1 MNREQLSP
9 EARKEGLVIHKLGEE
24 VLVYDLN
31 RHKAHCLN
39 KTAALV
45 WERCD
50 GKTSVAQL
58 VQQLETEL
66 KTRVDREVVW
76 LAVDQLDKS
85 RLLQS
90 RIAPDANRISLSR
103 RELIKRAGLGAAI
116 ALPVVS
122 SIIAPTAAQAA
133 TVCANVVCNA
143 GICPTGC
150 VCVSNGSPCV

>member
-1 MNREQLSP
+1 MKREQLSP
-9 EARKEGLVIHKLGEE
+9 EARKEGLVIHELAGE
-24 VLVYDLN
+24 VLVYDLE

-58 VQQLETEL
+58 GQQLENEL
-66 KTRVDREVVW
+66 KTRVEEEVVW

-85 RLLQS
+85 RLLKEKTTPDIG
-90 RIAPDANRISLSR
+90 RIRLSR
-103 RELIKRAGLGAAI
+103 RELIKRAGVGAAI
-116 ALPVVS
+116 ALPLVT

-133 TVCANVVCNA
+133 TVCGSVVCSA
-143 GICPTGC
+143 GVCPTGC
-150 VCVSNGSPCV
+150 VCASPGSPCV

>member
-1 MNREQLSP
+1 MKREQLSP

-24 VLVYDLN
+24 VLVYDID
-31 RHKAHCLN
+31 RHRAHCLN

-58 VQQLETEL
+58 AQQLENKL
-66 KTRVDREVVW
+66 KTRVDKEVVW

-85 RLLQS
+85 RLLES
-90 RIAPDANRISLSR
+90 RIAPDTNRISLSR

-116 ALPVVS
+116 ALPLVS

-133 TVCANVVCNA
+133 TVCGSVVCSA

-150 VCVSNGSPCV
+150 ICVANGSPCV